1 MPHEKGHTVSEHY
14 QKMQKTT
21 AGKAGKALQD
31 MYNKKKKKKKKKKSG
46 LFDRLREMGRN
57 IKSTLTAPQR
67 RVAKEKMEKRMDAS
81 GIKSQSGESRMRKGK
96 LYETAPK
103 GTRKTGEDKF
113 APPMSKRKA
122 SGEDRFA
129 PKGAGGKAKKFMET
143 KSDTVSDKQKTLT
156 QANQMRARKA
166 RLSAQ
171 SNEDRL
177 KAKADSMKDRSIK
190 AAKAKAGTGGSK
202 AESKEPSTF
211 KEAFRMARKE
221 GKAKFTFKGKSY
233 AAVTM
238 DEVRKAKKQGKIE
251 KATLAAY
258 LRMKRKK

>member
-21 AGKAGKALQD
+21 AGKAGKKLQE
-31 MYNKKKKKKKKKKSG
+31 MYNKKKKKKKKKSG

-57 IKSTLTAPQR
+57 ITSTLTAPQR
-67 RVAKEKMEKRMDAS
+67 RVREQKLEQRAERS
-81 GIKSQSGESRMRKGK
+81 GIKNQSGESRMRKGK
-96 LYETAPK
+96 LYEDAPK
-103 GTRKTGEDKF
+103 GAGGKASKFIDKNAPPPSRRKTGEDKF
-113 APPMSKRKA
+113 AP
-122 SGEDRFA
+122 
-129 PKGAGGKAKKFMET
+129 KGAGGKAQKFMET
-143 KSDTVSDKQKTLT
+143 KSETVSDKRKTLQ

-166 RLSAQ
+166 RNQGVDKFAPQ
-171 SNEDRL
+171 GEGG
-177 KAKADSMKDRSIK
+177 KAKAIIQK
-190 AAKAKAGTGGSK
+190 
-202 AESKEPSTF
+202 SKEPTTF

>member
-1 MPHEKGHTVSEHY
+1 MPPEARKQQLE
-14 QKMQKTT
+14 KMQKTT

-31 MYNKKKKKKKKKKSG
+31 MYNKKKKKKKKKKIG

-57 IKSTLTAPQR
+57 ISSTLTAPQR
-67 RVAKEKMEKRMDAS
+67 RVAREKMEKRMEAS

-113 APPMSKRKA
+113 APPMSRRKA
-122 SGEDRFA
+122 SGEDKFA

-156 QANQMRARKA
+156 QTNAMRARKA

-238 DEVRKAKKQGKIE
+238 DEVKRAKKQGKIE
-251 KATLAAY
+251 KATLGAY
-258 LRMKRKK
+258 LRMMKKRKK

>member
-1 MPHEKGHTVSEHY
+1 MPDHT
-14 QKMQKTT
+14 
-21 AGKAGKALQD
+21 
-31 MYNKKKKKKKKKKSG
+31 KKKKKKKKSG

-57 IKSTLTAPQR
+57 ITSTLTAPQR
-67 RVAKEKMEKRMDAS
+67 RVKEQKLEQRAERS
-81 GIKSQSGESRMRKGK
+81 GIKNQSGESRMRKGK
-96 LYETAPK
+96 LYEDAPK
-103 GTRKTGEDKF
+103 GAGGKVGVDKN
-113 APPMSKRKA
+113 APPMSRRKA
-122 SGEDRFA
+122 SGEDKFA

-156 QANQMRARKA
+156 QANKMRARKA

-190 AAKAKAGTGGSK
+190 ATKAKAGTVGSK

-238 DEVRKAKKQGKIE
+238 DEVKKAKKEGKIE

>member
-1 MPHEKGHTVSEHY
+1 MTPEARKKQLE
-14 QKMQKTT
+14 KMQKTT

-57 IKSTLTAPQR
+57 ITSTLTAPQR
-67 RVAKEKMEKRMDAS
+67 RVKEQKLEQRAERS
-81 GIKSQSGESRMRKGK
+81 GIKNQSGESRMRKGK
-96 LYETAPK
+96 LYEDAPK
-103 GTRKTGEDKF
+103 GSGGKVGVDKN
-113 APPMSKRKA
+113 APPMSRRKA
-122 SGEDRFA
+122 SGEDKFA
-129 PKGAGGKAKKFMET
+129 PKGAGGKATGK
-143 KSDTVSDKQKTLT
+143 
-156 QANQMRARKA
+156 
-166 RLSAQ
+166 
-171 SNEDRL
+171 DRFAPMGSGG
-177 KAKADSMKDRSIK
+177 KAKGDKFAPRGAGGK
-190 AAKAKAGTGGSK
+190 AQGVDKFAPKGEGGKAQAKL
-202 AESKEPSTF
+202 KEPSTF

-221 GKAKFTFKGKSY
+221 GKGKFTFKGKSY